1 MPIPDYLPKLE
12 RTSAKLRAFTLLQ
25 QWIKNGTLAPGE
37 KISDTELA
45 KALGLSR
52 TPVRE
57 ALQMLEMQGFI
68 EMKPGSVTRVTLVEK
83 EDIFKIYPPLAALD
97 AIAAETA
104 AEKIDSGTIK
114 VLRDLNQQF
123 ATALMEQEIDKAME
137 LDERFHQTI
146 LGIAA
151 NPFLTS
157 FITTLQ
163 MHVSRFKYVFLQQL
177 EVSYRR
183 SVEEHEAILDALE
196 SQNSE
201 KAGRMIYQN
210 WMRPMTEIVKQLAKD
225 NQEESLKSDMLLEK

>member
-1 MPIPDYLPKLE
+1 MPIPDFLPKLE
-12 RTSAKLRAFTLLQ
+12 RKSAKLRAFTLLQ
-25 QWIKNGTLAPGE
+25 QWIKNGTFAPGE

-52 TPVRE
+52 TPIRE

-68 EMKPGSVTRVTLVEK
+68 EMKPGSVTRVTTIEK

-104 AEKIDSGTIK
+104 AEKIDSATIK
-114 VLRDLNQQF
+114 ILREINQQF
-123 ATALMEQEIDKAME
+123 ATALMKQKIDEALE

-146 LGIAA
+146 LKVAE

-163 MHVSRFKYVFLQQL
+163 MHVSRFKYVFLQQP
-177 EVSYRR
+177 EVNSQR
-183 SVEEHEAILDALE
+183 SVEEHEAILDAFE
-196 SQNSE
+196 NKNSE

-210 WMRPMTEIVKQLAKD
+210 WMRSMTEIVKQLGKEITLKKD
-225 NQEESLKSDMLLEK
+225 VKLSEE